1 MRPVCALLNRA
12 GLGPAMGSAMTNK
25 DPDASLMRRALFT
38 CIAAS
43 TSDVD
48 THRAERLLLRGL
60 ARQWPEQ
67 RICQLLAA
75 LQRSLSPSTQE
86 TAR

>member
-12 GLGPAMGSAMTNK
+12 GLGPAMGGAMTNE
-25 DPDASLMRRALFT
+25 DFDASLVRRALYT
-38 CIAAS
+38 RIAAS
-43 TSDVD
+43 ASDVD

-75 LQRSLSPSTQE
+75 LQRSLSPTTQE
-86 TAR
+86 TA